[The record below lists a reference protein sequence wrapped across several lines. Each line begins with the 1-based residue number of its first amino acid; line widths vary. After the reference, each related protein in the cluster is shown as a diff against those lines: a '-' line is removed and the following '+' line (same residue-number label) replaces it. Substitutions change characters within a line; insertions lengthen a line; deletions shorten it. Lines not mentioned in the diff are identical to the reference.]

1 MGIRRVPP
9 SYVVDVEAARF
20 PFFGRED
27 EGTLVT
33 PTLVLGTTELGARAS
48 SPAAA
53 SRSEVSASN
62 KAVAFL
68 NDKSDQAA
76 GSVIPNMEH
85 LVYFQISRY
94 NRLEHRFGFPNCEFV
109 YVACIVNSK

>member
-1 MGIRRVPP
+1 MGICRVPA
-9 SYVVDVEAARF
+9 SYGVDVEVAHF

-33 PTLVLGTTELGARAS
+33 PTIILGTTGLGAGAS
-48 SPAAA
+48 SPATI

-62 KAVAFL
+62 KAAVFL

-76 GSVIPNMEH
+76 GSVIPN
-85 LVYFQISRY
+85 SW
-94 NRLEHRFGFPNCEFV
+94 
-109 YVACIVNSK
+109 

>member
-1 MGIRRVPP
+1 MGIRGVLA
-9 SYVVDVEAARF
+9 SYGVDVETLRF

-33 PTLVLGTTELGARAS
+33 PTLLLCTTGLGAGTS
-48 SPAAA
+48 SPAAT

-85 LVYFQISRY
+85 LVYSQISRY

-109 YVACIVNSK
+109 YVARILNLK